1 MSVSLFAAQEA
12 VYAALSASGVLQGM
26 IGNPV
31 RLYDMVPPAA
41 AFPYVTLG
49 DISARDYDT
58 RDRDGF
64 EQIVILHV
72 WSRARGRKELK
83 TIMQAVYDTL
93 HHASLTLTG
102 ADFVSCRFQ
111 SAVTQQERDGL
122 TLHGVMRFRIIVQ
135 H

>member
-1 MSVSLFAAQEA
+1 MTTSLFAAQEA
-12 VYAALSASGVLQGM
+12 VYAALSSSAALQGM

-31 RLYDMVPPAA
+31 RLYDVVPPAA

-49 DISARDYDT
+49 DVSARDYDT
-58 RDRDGF
+58 KDRDGF
-64 EQIVILHV
+64 EQMVVLHA
-72 WSRARGRKELK
+72 WSRGRGRKELK
-83 TIMQAVYDTL
+83 NVMQAVYDIL
-93 HHASLTLTG
+93 HRGDLGVTG

-111 SAVTQQERDGL
+111 SASTQQENDGL